1 MKCPKCKIDNPEDSK
16 FCRKCATPLT
26 KIPATLTSP
35 PPEKEEATEKSA
47 LEFTP
52 GQHFGKRY
60 QIIEEIGR
68 GGMGRVY
75 KALDKEL
82 NRTVALKMIKPEL
95 RSHPGIVE
103 RFKKEIKLASHIGHK
118 NVCRIHDLGEA
129 EGIKFISMQYIE
141 GQDLKDFIK
150 QAGTLTI
157 EKAVDITQ
165 QVCAALQAAHDEGVI
180 HRDLK
185 PQNIMIDKKG
195 NAYVMDFG
203 IARSLEAEEV
213 TKPGAIIGTPHYMS
227 PDQAEGKKADARSD
241 IYSLGCI
248 MYEMLTRKPPFEA
261 DTSVALIHKHLKE
274 KPRAPSKLNPQIS
287 LALDKIILKCL
298 EKAPEKRYQKG
309 DEIIQA
315 INEAKPDMISAAK
328 QAKIRWKLYVPI
340 AAIILIGLAIG
351 FYFLMR
357 KEKQPVPTPP
367 AKTEWKNSIA
377 VLPFA
382 DLSPQKDQEYFC
394 DGVTEAIIGKISK
407 LRELKVISRTSVM
420 LYKDTKKNIKEIGQ
434 ELDVGAILEGSIQKE
449 EENIR
454 ISAQLINVEDG
465 FHLWAETYDRKLA
478 SVFAIQD
485 EISLQIVN
493 ALKIELGDEEKTI
506 LAKHYTKD
514 IEAHNLY
521 LKGRFHWNK
530 MTEESLKKSIECFN
544 QVIEK
549 DPNFALAYFGLADSY
564 MLAVQIEVLP
574 TKEVFPKAER
584 EVLKALEIDDK
595 LAEAHATLAY
605 IKLTYYWDWMS
616 AEKEFKRAIKLN
628 PNSSTAHLWYAQF
641 LNIMKRH
648 DESIAEI
655 KKAQEL
661 DPISTFIAANV
672 GFRYYYARLYDQAI
686 EEVRKA
692 LELDPNYWV
701 AHWVLGYVYAKKEM
715 YNEAITELK
724 KAVELQEGG
733 VVETLPDLGWA
744 YGISGKR
751 AEALKILDQLEIA
764 SKQRYIPSLYFA
776 IVYSGLGE
784 KDQALEWLEKAYQE
798 HDFRLVWIGCDPSFD
813 SLRSDA
819 RFKGLLKK
827 MNLE

>member
-1 MKCPKCKIDNPEDSK
+1 MKCPKCKIDNPADNTYCSS
-16 FCRKCATPLT
+16 CG
-26 KIPATLTSP
+26 TLLVDRPPTFTSP
-35 PPEKEEATEKSA
+35 PPGKEETTEKST

-52 GQHFGKRY
+52 GQNFGKRY
-60 QIIEEIGR
+60 QIVEEIGS

-75 KALDKEL
+75 KALDQEL
-82 NRTVALKMIKPEL
+82 NRIVALKMLKPEIS
-95 RSHPGIVE
+95 SHPNIIK
-103 RFKKEIKLASHIGHK
+103 RFKKEIKLASQITHRH
-118 NVCRIHDLGEA
+118 VCRIHDLGEA

-150 QAGTLTI
+150 QAGTLTV
-157 EKAVDITQ
+157 EKAVNITQ

-203 IARSLEAEEV
+203 IARSLETEEM
-213 TKPGAIIGTPHYMS
+213 TIPGAIISTPHYMS
-227 PDQAEGKKADARSD
+227 PEQAEGKKADARSD

-248 MYEMLTRKPPFEA
+248 MYEMLTGKLPFEA
-261 DTSVALIHKHLKE
+261 DTSVALLHKHLKE
-274 KPRAPSKLNPQIS
+274 TPKPPSRLNPQIS
-287 LALDKIILKCL
+287 PTLDKIIFKCM
-298 EKAPEKRYQKG
+298 EKEPEKRYQKA
-309 DEIIQA
+309 DEIIKA
-315 INEAKPDMISAAK
+315 MDEAKPEFMPAEK
-328 QAKIRWKLYVPI
+328 PAKIRWKLYVPI
-340 AAIILIGLAIG
+340 AAIILIIAAITLI
-351 FYFLMR
+351 FLIR
-357 KEKQPVPTPP
+357 KEKQPAPLIQ
-367 AKTEWKNSIA
+367 TEWKNSIA
-377 VLPFA
+377 VLPFE
-382 DLSPQKDQEYFC
+382 DLSPKKDQEYFC
-394 DGVTEAIIGKISK
+394 DGMTEEIIGKLSK
-407 LRELKVISRTSVM
+407 LGELKVIARTSVM
-420 LYKDTKKNIKEIGQ
+420 RFKDTEKDIKDIGQ
-434 ELDVGAILEGSIQKE
+434 ELGVVTILEGSVRKE
-449 EENIR
+449 KENIR
-454 ISAQLINVEDG
+454 ISAQLINAEDG
-465 FHLWAETYDRKLA
+465 FHLWSGTYDRELA

-485 EISLQIVN
+485 EIAQMIASKLRV
-493 ALKIELGDEEKTI
+493 ELGGEEKALI
-506 LAKHYTKD
+506 VKRYTED
-514 IEAHNLY
+514 LEAYNLY
-521 LKGRFHWNK
+521 LQGRYFLNK
-530 MTEESLKKSIECFN
+530 RTEEALKKSIEYFK
-544 QVIEK
+544 QAIEK

-574 TKEVFPKAER
+574 TKEVLPKAER
-584 EVLKALEIDDK
+584 AVLKALEIDDK
-595 LAEAHATLAY
+595 LAEAHATLGY
-605 IKLTYYWDWMS
+605 IKFTYYWDWMS
-616 AEKEFKRAIKLN
+616 AEKEYKRAIKLN
-628 PNSSTAHLWYAQF
+628 PNSSTAHLWYSQF
-641 LNIMKRH
+641 LNVMKRH

-661 DPISTFIAANV
+661 DPISLFIAANV

-686 EEVRKA
+686 EEVQKA

-715 YNEAITELK
+715 YNEAITELQ

-819 RFKGLLKK
+819 RFKELLKK